1 MVKRILFVSHYAMP
15 PAYEMRE
22 KTLKHAYYLQKKG
35 YEVTIVSASTIHN
48 TNVNLMRNT
57 STQYRMQKYD
67 GIPFIH
73 IKCCDYHD
81 RGTVWRILNLLQ
93 FAVKFRLIGQKFPLP
108 DVIIAEAN
116 CINYSPIYYFCR
128 DNKIPFYVD
137 VRDLWPESIV
147 EYLGFSKNNPVIRYL
162 YHREKKMY
170 MRSDGIIFSMA
181 GGKQYIKEKGWDTAV
196 PPSKIHHINNGVDLK
211 AFEYNKDHFQIQD
224 SDLTDAHTFKV
235 IYCGSIRLVNG
246 LGTLVDTAAE
256 LKRMNRGN
264 IKILVYGDGDE
275 RASLEQRCKREKLD
289 NIIFKGFVEKKY
301 IPFIISCGDLNF
313 IQVKQTAIMRFG
325 SSLNKLFEYLASGKP
340 VLSDLQVRYDI
351 IKRYGAGTTMT
362 TQAPA
367 DIANEMIRYA
377 EMDPKEY
384 ETICQNAR
392 RAAKAYDYKRLTDKL
407 IAIITPKKEGCTK

>member
-1 MVKRILFVSHYAMP
+1 MKRIWFVSHYAMP

-48 TNVNLMRNT
+48 TNVNLMRDT
-57 STQYRMQKYD
+57 SRQYRMQKYD

-73 IKCCDYHD
+73 IKCCDYQE
-81 RGTVWRILNLLQ
+81 RGTAWRILNLLQ
-93 FAVKFRLIGQKFPLP
+93 FAVKFRFIGQRFPLP
-108 DVIIAEAN
+108 DVVIAEAN

-147 EYLGFSKNNPVIRYL
+147 EYLGFSRNNPVIRYL

-181 GGKQYIKEKGWDTAV
+181 GGKKYIKEKGWDTAI
-196 PPSKIHHINNGVDLK
+196 PSFKIHHIHNGVDLE
-211 AFEYNKDHFQIQD
+211 AFEYNKAHFQVQD
-224 SDLTDAHTFKV
+224 PDLTDADTFKV

-256 LKRMNRGN
+256 LKRMNRRD

-275 RASLEQRCKREKLD
+275 RASLEQRCKREELD
-289 NIIFKGFVEKKY
+289 TIIFKGFTEKKY
-301 IPFIISCGDLNF
+301 IPYVISCGDLNF

-351 IKRYGAGTTMT
+351 IKRYGAGTTVP
-362 TQAPA
+362 TQTPV

-377 EMDPKEY
+377 EMNPEEY
-384 ETICQNAR
+384 EAICQNAR
-392 RAAKAYDYKRLTDKL
+392 RAAKAYDYRRLTDKL
-407 IAIITPKKEGCTK
+407 IAIITPQKEGCRK

>member
-1 MVKRILFVSHYAMP
+1 MGSFSLWLAANNILKKR
-15 PAYEMRE
+15 
-22 KTLKHAYYLQKKG
+22 G
-35 YEVTIVSASTIHN
+35 
-48 TNVNLMRNT
+48 
-57 STQYRMQKYD
+57 
-67 GIPFIH
+67 GI
-73 IKCCDYHD
+73 
-81 RGTVWRILNLLQ
+81 
-93 FAVKFRLIGQKFPLP
+93 RL
-108 DVIIAEAN
+108 
-116 CINYSPIYYFCR
+116 S
-128 DNKIPFYVD
+128 
-137 VRDLWPESIV
+137 
-147 EYLGFSKNNPVIRYL
+147 
-162 YHREKKMY
+162 
-170 MRSDGIIFSMA
+170 
-181 GGKQYIKEKGWDTAV
+181 
-196 PPSKIHHINNGVDLK
+196 PSKIHHINNGVDLK

-377 EMDPKEY
+377 EMDPKR
-384 ETICQNAR
+384 IRNNLSKCAPR
-392 RAAKAYDYKRLTDKL
+392 SKS
-407 IAIITPKKEGCTK
+407 I